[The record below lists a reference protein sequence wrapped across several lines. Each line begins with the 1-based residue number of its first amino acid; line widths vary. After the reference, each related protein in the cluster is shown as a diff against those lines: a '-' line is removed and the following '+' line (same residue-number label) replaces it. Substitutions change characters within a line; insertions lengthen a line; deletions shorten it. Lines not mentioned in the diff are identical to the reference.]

1 MSSFAGSQVAQAA
14 SVCQEGHEGEFFDWK
29 QFVFLFNL
37 SLIPQP
43 CGGFCVDHCAGRDC
57 SAGVR
62 RDVQELPAA
71 GSVHP
76 SRRGQ
81 DGRDRQD
88 CSPHRGALLSRSLHP
103 HAPRSWL
110 AEVLT
115 RLDSTRLAR
124 VAAVGGPAGRCQAR
138 DWRLNGPTEIVGDVD
153 RMVSVLAPFGSNRAR
168 VRVTREQPFFQDG
181 SLRCEREEAMAV
193 VGLRR
198 ARESRCT
205 RW

>member
-1 MSSFAGSQVAQAA
+1 MYSLAGSQVAQAA

-81 DGRDRQD
+81 DGRDWQD
-88 CSPHRGALLSRSLHP
+88 CSPHRGALLSSFISSFAHCYLNRGEE
-103 HAPRSWL
+103 A
-110 AEVLT
+110 LT
-115 RLDSTRLAR
+115 RLVRA
-124 VAAVGGPAGRCQAR
+124 AAVGGPAGRCQAR
-138 DWRLNGPTEIVGDVD
+138 DWRLNGPLEVVGDVD
-153 RMVSVLAPFGSNRAR
+153 RMTSVFWDCSPIRIDSQ
-168 VRVTREQPFFQDG
+168 V
-181 SLRCEREEAMAV
+181 
-193 VGLRR
+193 
-198 ARESRCT
+198 
-205 RW
+205 